1 MGAVEILEPFE
12 LHFADLLLL
21 SCSSPAVS
29 PPPETERLESVS
41 GGVMAALGPSGPGLL
56 CVTGVPA
63 VPALRRALLPLAQKL
78 ALLDGAERAR
88 ILKSHGL
95 GSDVPLK
102 NPDRTVS
109 SFAKQL
115 KYMGHPTLPWT
126 SNLPEHGYDNGNLS
140 KENAIEDEQELRD
153 PGFEQLGNTF
163 NLLGSCMMEVGLQ
176 VARLCDRKTGG
187 QELESSLLD
196 SGTAKGRLIHYHSKL
211 DNLIIREPKGRSNG
225 SSRRPT
231 ASHTAFP
238 QEFGILTTLSPGTEL
253 QRETKSSDILNVSR
267 TSLADLWQQWHYD
280 YGIFTVLTA
289 PMFLMA
295 YDVNGPHHISG
306 SNECSPPDG
315 HTCLQLFDNVRD
327 RILMVKAPPE
337 SFIVQVGESADILS
351 KGKLR
356 STLHSVIR
364 PGLGDLCRET
374 FVVFLQPAWDKILCI
389 SNNSV
394 ASTRQEVSTPTEAI
408 CGDHDEEKESK
419 SGRQGEIVRAVPPLC
434 SRLRDGMTF
443 AEFSRETT
451 RQYYGGGGTQSRR

>member
-1 MGAVEILEPFE
+1 M
-12 LHFADLLLL
+12 LL
-21 SCSSPAVS
+21 SRVS

-153 PGFEQLGNTF
+153 PGFEHLGNTF

-211 DNLIIREPKGRSNG
+211 DNLIIKNLREDQTVR
-225 SSRRPT
+225 
-231 ASHTAFP
+231 
-238 QEFGILTTLSPGTEL
+238 L

-295 YDVNGPHHISG
+295 YD
-306 SNECSPPDG
+306 PPDG
-315 HTCLQLFDNVRD
+315 HTCLQLFDSVRD